1 MINTLLIGGRGT
13 IGSGLRTYLP
23 RLDPDYHITSVD
35 MLGAEDKA
43 TDPAAQRHFVDLDV
57 TADQQAFRDL
67 LSGRE
72 LVVYL
77 ARRAPHEAMN
87 SMTDLVYESV
97 REICPRALIVGSSS
111 VHAVDE
117 AYWPFEKEPYATI
130 AARRF
135 EQIETWPEP
144 LSALMEGCPNSEYG
158 REKVHVERWSQR
170 LADDGFAAVAARWG
184 GVNPKNNGN
193 ASEIGYFAV
202 WCHQEDAARLV
213 DCCYKTH
220 LNGQLRNGAHY
231 FVISNNK
238 HNIFDIETPRRE
250 VGYEPLHDAEIFFE

>member
-1 MINTLLIGGRGT
+1 MIDTLLIGGRGT

-23 RLDPDYHITSVD
+23 RRDPDYHITSVD
-35 MLGAEDKA
+35 LPGAEDKA

-57 TADQQAFRDL
+57 TADRQEFCDL
-67 LSGRE
+67 LTGRD

-77 ARRAPHEAMN
+77 ARTDPHEAMN

-97 REICPRALIVGSSS
+97 RDACPEALIVGSSS
-111 VHAVDE
+111 VHAVDT

-135 EQIETWPEP
+135 EDLETWPEP
-144 LSALMEGCPNSEYG
+144 LSALMEGCPSSEYG
-158 REKVHVERWSQR
+158 IEKVYVERWAQR
-170 LADDGFAAVAARWG
+170 FAAEGLAAVATRWG
-184 GVNPKNNGN
+184 GINPRNEN
-193 ASEIGYFAV
+193 AAETGYFAV
-202 WCHQEDAARLV
+202 WCHQEDASRLV

-220 LNGQLRNGAHY
+220 LSGKLRSGAHY

-238 HNIFDIETPRRE
+238 YNIFDIETPRRE
-250 VGYEPLHDAEIFFE
+250 IGYEPVHDSEMFFG